1 MAAEE
6 QKSSDDDELRLALI
20 AVAAASLGT
29 ARATGSGALAASAV
43 EHVWALSSW
52 RLLPGSHVAA
62 AELKGEM
69 RTAATFNLEEHDACT
84 IMADEDAVEGIF
96 DYDKDVLK
104 AQTGKPVEMEAETSL
119 ERMSASTEGGHND
132 SEAAEALAGKHLES
146 KAKSQRER
154 MAISTEGGHD
164 DSEAAEALIGKHLEP
179 EAKSPLER
187 IAISTE
193 SGRDDSEAAE
203 ALTGRD
209 LQPKAKSSLEH
220 VAISTDGG
228 HDDFEAAE
236 AQTGKHPELMAK
248 SSRKRMAIST
258 DGGHDDSEAAEALT
272 GRHLELMAKNSL
284 ERMAIST
291 DGGHDDS
298 ETAEEGREP
307 RNVFLVALG
316 EEIVG
321 AHVAMCLELDA
332 WAAVSAVCRC
342 TLTVRRIAP
351 AIGGPLERLSSSK
364 CRRKLRVQ
372 PSDVSTDEVSTE
384 ASVTVF
390 GDVFLGDVEDQLP
403 GNGAAATPWDL
414 PRPPEC
420 ARSHDEDRGELVG
433 PVKPE
438 LCEGKMRENID
449 IETRGL
455 GVGAWRE
462 LTGRAAAKA
471 VSEECKAMLRD
482 DLSMKGMGEVNEL
495 LAEFRMA
502 ILAQGVSESDAEKW
516 LTAVQVDI
524 ADAFLPKQ
532 QPSQCSEPAGGSR
545 ERALRKERAR
555 PWR

>member
-20 AVAAASLGT
+20 AAAAASLGT

-52 RLLPGSHVAA
+52 RLLPGSLVAA

-69 RTAATFNLEEHDACT
+69 RTAETFNLEEHDACT

-258 DGGHDDSEAAEALT
+258 DGGHDDSE
-272 GRHLELMAKNSL
+272 
-284 ERMAIST
+284 
-291 DGGHDDS
+291 
-298 ETAEEGREP
+298 TAEEGREP

-372 PSDVSTDEVSTE
+372 LSDVSTDEVSTE